1 MCLVSIILYRAI
13 MAILVSRSNNTLL
26 AAWVSLR
33 RPLLLGG
40 VEGSGPPLPR
50 STLTRQL
57 PSGLAHRQLH
67 GVGGE
72 PGLHP
77 RPLQDL
83 RGPGPHPDQMG

>member
-1 MCLVSIILYRAI
+1 MRLVSIILYRAI
-13 MAILVSRSNNTLL
+13 MPILVSRSNNTLL
-26 AAWVSLR
+26 AAWVSLH

-50 STLTRQL
+50 ATLTRQL
-57 PSGLAHRQLH
+57 PSGLAH

-83 RGPGPHPDQMG
+83 RGPGPHPDEMG